1 LGAQGTN
8 GGAHAKRLRQSA
20 TTRFAISTVANCKAL
35 AEEMELL
42 QQSLISPNRRDCA
55 AAGRRLAIS

>member
-1 LGAQGTN
+1 V
-8 GGAHAKRLRQSA
+8 
-20 TTRFAISTVANCKAL
+20 TTRFVISTVAYCKAL

-42 QQSLISPNRRDCA
+42 QQSLISPYRRDCA